1 MVVQF
6 SVAVSRCPSSFRM
19 VVRSASSS
27 VNDLQELGTIR
38 WIPLPASQGANDVF
52 RIYWKNDTTEA
63 VIVFNGVES
72 VHADGLILECL
83 ASFRP
88 HPPQSVLCCAVYEAD
103 GTPGLSMN
111 HLDDLFRCEWSDF
124 ACDRLLIQATVA

>member
-1 MVVQF
+1 
-6 SVAVSRCPSSFRM
+6 M

-27 VNDLQELGTIR
+27 VNELQELGTIR
-38 WIPLPASQGANDVF
+38 WVTLPASSLLGEADVF
-52 RIYWKNDTTEA
+52 RIYWKNETREA
-63 VIVFNGVES
+63 VILFNGVET

-88 HPPQSVLCCAVYEAD
+88 SSQAPQSVLCCAVYEAD
-103 GTPGLSMN
+103 GSPGLSMN

-124 ACDRLLIQATVA
+124 ACDRLLFQATVA

>member
-1 MVVQF
+1 VL
-6 SVAVSRCPSSFRM
+6 SSTRR
-19 VVRSASSS
+19 VP
-27 VNDLQELGTIR
+27 LQPRTHARRGFNIGT
-38 WIPLPASQGANDVF
+38 V
-52 RIYWKNDTTEA
+52 YWKKESKEA

-88 HPPQSVLCCAVYEAD
+88 SASQAPQSVLCCAVYEAD
-103 GTPGLSMN
+103 GTLGLSMN